1 MFTVEFALFGGV
13 GRTFRIIEGGP
24 ELLKWNHGVNF
35 RFIREMFLYT
45 VFTEMCVTNITVQRG
60 HGIPTQGTP
69 HNVLGAMSGVHGQGR
84 GV

>member
-1 MFTVEFALFGGV
+1 MFGGV
-13 GRTFRIIEGGP
+13 GRTFRITEGRQ
-24 ELLKWNHGVNF
+24 ELLQWNHVVNF

-45 VFTEMCVTNITVQRG
+45 ISIQMCMTDITVQRG

-69 HNVLGAMSGVHGQGR
+69 LNVLGAMSGVHGQGS